1 MTGFAESIRAFHGKT
16 EARMDQIV
24 RKVCMDVT
32 ADIVRL
38 TPVDTGMARSNW
50 FVGNDRVTSVETS
63 PTKNGSASNK
73 RASDFASTLHA
84 GGVFYITNNLPYI
97 MALEFG
103 AGPNQFGHGSIQAP
117 AGMARVTCSKWQA
130 RLDRLARSL

>member
-1 MTGFAESIRAFHGKT
+1 MTGFADAIRAFQGKT
-16 EARMDQIV
+16 KARMDQIV

-50 FVGNDRVTSVETS
+50 FVGNDRVTTVDGS

-97 MALEFG
+97 MRLEY
-103 AGPNQFGHGSIQAP
+103 GSSKQSP

>member
-1 MTGFAESIRAFHGKT
+1 MPSI
-16 EARMDQIV
+16 
-24 RKVCMDVT
+24 
-32 ADIVRL
+32 
-38 TPVDTGMARSNW
+38 SNW
-50 FVGNDRVTSVETS
+50 FVGDSRITSVDES

-97 MALEFG
+97 MRLEFG
-103 AGPNQFGHGSIQAP
+103 SSSQAP